1 MISVEVLALL
11 FAYCVELSRHNLRT
25 QSDLCHI
32 HLLNPRF
39 SFWTQQMAHSYLRVT
54 VENDAQ
60 TCYLGE
66 FGKICSDRNQGK
78 TYHHFVKGHPTVRRK
93 VLQHGHQ
100 ELQTAIPVAQQ
111 QHHANQIEDA
121 HHRTGQ
127 VIGHVKDLSVKIR
140 AHYI

>member
-1 MISVEVLALL
+1 MFKLWATQITENLL
-11 FAYCVELSRHNLRT
+11 FSRVKE
-25 QSDLCHI
+25 DLCGR
-32 HLLNPRF
+32 NR
-39 SFWTQQMAHSYLRVT
+39 
-54 VENDAQ
+54 
-60 TCYLGE
+60 
-66 FGKICSDRNQGK
+66 GKLEGK
-78 TYHHFVKGHPTVRRK
+78 TYHHLVKGHPTVRRE

-111 QHHANQIEDA
+111 QHHPNQIDNA